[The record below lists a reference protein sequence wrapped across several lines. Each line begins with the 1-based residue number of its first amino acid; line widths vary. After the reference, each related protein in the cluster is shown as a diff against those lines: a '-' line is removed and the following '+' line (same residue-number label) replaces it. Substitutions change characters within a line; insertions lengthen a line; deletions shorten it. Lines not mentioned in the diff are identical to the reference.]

1 MHLKCN
7 AVVLNWVTSS
17 IQSPKDDHTG
27 EWLKHTTSYIT
38 DNFIYKDFACA

>member
-17 IQSPKDDHTG
+17 VQSPKDDHTG
-27 EWLKHTTSYIT
+27 GWLKHTTSYIT